1 MPGGRVLYLL
11 LCSDL
16 SELRQLMARLAEGQR
31 QLMHSSRLA
40 SLGEMTAGIGHELTQ
55 PLNTILLLAR
65 NALKVLDTPL
75 PPRPGLVRENLELIV
90 DRAEKAGDIINT
102 MRSFGRKVE
111 GELAAVDVA
120 ALLKKI
126 VQFLSGQL
134 RIHGVD
140 LQLRLADAPL
150 LVWAINYS
158 DRKSVV

>member
-1 MPGGRVLYLL
+1 M
-11 LCSDL
+11 
-16 SELRQLMARLAEGQR
+16 
-31 QLMHSSRLA
+31 
-40 SLGEMTAGIGHELTQ
+40 
-55 PLNTILLLAR
+55 
-65 NALKVLDTPL
+65 
-75 PPRPGLVRENLELIV
+75 RENLELIV

-150 LVWAINYS
+150 LVWAIEVRLEQVFLNLMQNAIQAMGGTERPRLDLSTRLEERLDVRSMRYETCVVV
-158 DRKSVV
+158 SVADNGCGMDAETQTKIFAPFFTISPRSTPTG